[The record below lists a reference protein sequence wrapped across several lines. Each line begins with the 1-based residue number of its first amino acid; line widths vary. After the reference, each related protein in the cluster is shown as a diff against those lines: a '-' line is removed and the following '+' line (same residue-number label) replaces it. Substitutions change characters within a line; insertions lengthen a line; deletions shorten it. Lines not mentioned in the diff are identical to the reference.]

1 MDFNSRRQR
10 FPLPLEVQSAAKA
23 TVKAMIFEV
32 QSAAKATV
40 KAMIFEVQ
48 NAAKIN
54 VYI

>member
-1 MDFNSRRQR
+1 MDFNSRLQR
-10 FPLPLEVQSAAKA
+10 IPLPLPLEVQNAAK
-23 TVKAMIFEV
+23 V
-32 QSAAKATV
+32 TV

>member
-10 FPLPLEVQSAAKA
+10 FPLPLEVQSAAK
-23 TVKAMIFEV
+23 V
-32 QSAAKATV
+32 TV